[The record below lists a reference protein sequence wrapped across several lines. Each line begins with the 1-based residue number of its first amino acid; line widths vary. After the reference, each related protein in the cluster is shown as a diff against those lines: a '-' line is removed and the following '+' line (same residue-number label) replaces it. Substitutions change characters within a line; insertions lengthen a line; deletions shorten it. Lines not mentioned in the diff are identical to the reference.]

1 MFFDGIRK
9 TKESISSF
17 AVVAYPNDYNEYD
30 IWDFLLLV
38 LI

>member
-17 AVVAYPNDYNEYD
+17 AVVTIYDYNKYD
-30 IWDFLLLV
+30 I
-38 LI
+38 

>member
-9 TKESISSF
+9 AKESISSF
-17 AVVAYPNDYNEYD
+17 AVVAYPNDYNKYD

>member
-30 IWDFLLLV
+30 I
-38 LI
+38 